1 MKLNFEKLDKRC
13 SYQNDKLIVIK
24 NYNENHGTKYKHYT
38 EMVYDLYE
46 NKKKKVKEI
55 AELFEMTDAAI
66 RYTLKKKMNC
76 KLNQGGPR
84 GVKSI
89 TGLPGIYPLKTP
101 GRYTVYLYLK
111 NKKTYVTTCNSL
123 FMAAI
128 ERRVAE
134 IRNGFKHRSLAQ
146 EYINKNWLNS
156 ESYKEVEQP
165 KIGRPYGSILEFSD
179 TEKHNKRS
187 VIQ

>member
-1 MKLNFEKLDKRC
+1 MKLNFKKLDKHI
-13 SYQNDKLIVIK
+13 SYKQDIYAIIK
-24 NYNENHGTKYKHYT
+24 DYNKENSTGFKHFT
-38 EMVYDLYE
+38 EMVYFLFNK
-46 NKKKKVKEI
+46 NKKTTTEI
-55 AELFEMTDAAI
+55 SEIFGMTMANI
-66 RYTLKKKMNC
+66 RHHLKKMGCN
-76 KLNQGGPR
+76 LSRGGPR

-101 GRYTVYLYLK
+101 GRYTVWFYIK
-111 NKKTYVTTCNSL
+111 REKTYVTTCNSL

-165 KIGRPYGSILEFSD
+165 KIGRPYE
-179 TEKHNKRS
+179 
-187 VIQ
+187 